1 VQKLIDYALYL
12 KGNTL
17 GGIDKEKNV
26 VTIPIYL
33 FERFK
38 FDIGERVLSRGDRVT
53 LEASR
58 IFKSS
63 KA

>member
-1 VQKLIDYALYL
+1 MQKLIDYALYL

-38 FDIGERVLSRGDRVT
+38 FDMGERVLRRVAKIAT
-53 LEASR
+53 NS
-58 IFKSS
+58 
-63 KA
+63 

>member
-1 VQKLIDYALYL
+1 L